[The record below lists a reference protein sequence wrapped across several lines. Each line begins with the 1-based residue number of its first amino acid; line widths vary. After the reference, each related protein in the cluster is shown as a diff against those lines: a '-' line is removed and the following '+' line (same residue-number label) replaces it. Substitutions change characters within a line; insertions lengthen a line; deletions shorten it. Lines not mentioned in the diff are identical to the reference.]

1 MLIGID
7 TSGKIGQLPLALG
20 AIKLIKS
27 GALDGIKAKA
37 GERKKILTRRR
48 RIKATDLV
56 RQEINYSFSRIN
68 MPRSSTLLKSEEYR
82 LLKEIY
88 SNIRDWKF
96 KLLAS
101 CIHFIA
107 CDITEENDVVL
118 IDKDYGLEQ
127 MKNICHYVERLFFI
141 LDRKHITADIGT
153 SYNEVIGLADL
164 IAGACKK
171 NRSRCSKE
179 LRIEE
184 IEKRMNVF
192 RHSH

>member
-1 MLIGID
+1 M
-7 TSGKIGQLPLALG
+7 
-20 AIKLIKS
+20 
-27 GALDGIKAKA
+27 
-37 GERKKILTRRR
+37 
-48 RIKATDLV
+48 
-56 RQEINYSFSRIN
+56 
-68 MPRSSTLLKSEEYR
+68 
-82 LLKEIY
+82 
-88 SNIRDWKF
+88 
-96 KLLAS
+96 
-101 CIHFIA
+101 
-107 CDITEENDVVL
+107 VL

-184 IEKRMNVF
+184 IEKKNECVPSFPLGDLSLTGR
-192 RHSH
+192 RPSRSDARLK